1 MERNIEG
8 YTNYHITNDGRVYSF
23 NQRINGRRYIYIEVE
38 L

>member
-23 NQRINGRRYIYIEVE
+23 NQNKWKKIHIWGS
-38 L
+38 